1 MARLPE
7 PGGDA
12 NKWAHLLNEYL
23 LVSHNPDGTVRAGS
37 AGALTAASIGLSD
50 LRVLNPSSQNL
61 KSLLLSND
69 GTNLV
74 WKQTI
79 EINVRNY
86 GAMGDGVTD
95 DTDAIQAAINDTSDG
110 GAVVFPRGVFMVRTL
125 KIVNKGTSLIG
136 NGRWAT
142 RILRLNESSDP
153 VIDMSGTGTG
163 LGHTRYDS
171 IQEMTISGN
180 GLSGTLLRAYYA
192 DNCIIRAVSFIHCP
206 GKAADFVE
214 VWDSRFEDCSWE
226 NCGTADNPAMLFRNS
241 TDPGTFGYSTDNS
254 NQIHFLG
261 CRWENFINGAIKLD
275 GAASGSTSLLNGFFL
290 VACKMETSIAAG
302 PALQIMQGTT
312 IIFVNQLYIAI
323 LGTNPGYTTP
333 IDAIVDYGSQ
343 VSLVDIYIQWGAATG
358 LANSMVHALR
368 GGPHT
373 YHNISAYYPTEPP
386 AVATIIA
393 DPGTDV
399 KNTSAWTNRGQLHS
413 GDVSFTLTNDPD
425 LGLSL
430 PIKNS
435 GEFSVSSTVT
445 GRDLCKVDNSTNR
458 PTLQTVNGMD
468 LAGFSGDYTGE
479 KWRFYGD
486 TGFVRLASGGFQ
498 IEGTKGYVGIG
509 TAPYTNIAFLIKMAN
524 DADRGLAIV
533 RKSATATGR
542 LVEFQDENFNIQ
554 GIAIDAYGRP
564 ISVGRV
570 ANVAAGDQV
579 AYANV
584 RIQARDIGGSVSAA
598 MKTTPAPG
606 SIAMITFFKPY
617 PSVPQAITL
626 TDHSA
631 VEASLYVSARS
642 NTGFTVSTRKTL
654 QGGSIVNFDYVVTG
668 SG

>member
-12 NKWAHLLNEYL
+12 DKWAHLLNEYL
-23 LVSHNPDGTVRAGS
+23 LVAHNSDGTARADS
-37 AGALTAASIGLSD
+37 FAALTATVGLND
-50 LRVLNPSSQNL
+50 LRVLNPPSQNL

-86 GAMGDGVTD
+86 GAVGDGVTD

-142 RILRLNESSDP
+142 RILRINESTDP

-163 LGHTRYDS
+163 IGHTRYDS

-180 GLSGTLLRAYYA
+180 GLPGTLLRAYYA
-192 DNCIIRAVSFIHCP
+192 DNCIFRAVSFIHCP

-226 NCGTADNPAMLFRNS
+226 DCGTLDAPAMLFRNS
-241 TDPGTFGYSTDNS
+241 TAPGTFGYSTDNT
-254 NQIHFLG
+254 NQIHFTS
-261 CRWENFINGAIKLD
+261 CRWEAFQNGAIRLE
-275 GAASGSTSLLNGFFL
+275 GAANGSTSLLNGFFL
-290 VACKMETSIAAG
+290 VACKMETSLAAG
-302 PALQIMQGTT
+302 PAVQIMAGTT
-312 IIFVNQLYIAI
+312 IVFVDQLYLAM
-323 LGTNPGYTTP
+323 LKFASGYTTP
-333 IDAIVDYGSQ
+333 LDAIASYGSY
-343 VSLVDIYIQWGAATG
+343 VFMSNVYVQWGVDTG
-358 LANSMVHALR
+358 LANATVHMLN
-368 GGPHT
+368 GGPQMCHEL
-373 YHNISAYYPTEPP
+373 SAYYPTEPP
-386 AVATIIA
+386 AIATLVVEDGVDAMSSCI
-393 DPGTDV
+393 TV
-399 KNTSAWTNRGQLHS
+399 NRGLILS
-413 GDVSFTLTNDPD
+413 GDMTKMLESDPMFGFSMNLKSTASFKLI
-425 LGLSL
+425 S
-430 PIKNS
+430 
-435 GEFSVSSTVT
+435 EVT
-445 GRDLCKVDNSTNR
+445 GRDLVKADNSPVR
-458 PTLQTVNGMD
+458 PTLQTLNGTD

-524 DADRGLAIV
+524 DTDRGLAII